1 MKQILTIILIVFL
14 VGISFNQIQYDKETI
29 PELNTVMKQGNYRNI
44 GELRAEYSYSLM
56 NTEYPDNLE
65 TGMLNSMNFEYVKEF
80 YF

>member
-1 MKQILTIILIVFL
+1 MKLITIILIVFL
-14 VGISFNQIQYDKETI
+14 VGISFSQIQYDKETI

-44 GELRAEYSYSLM
+44 EELRAKYTYSLM

-65 TGMLNSMNFEYVKEF
+65 KGMQNSMNFEYVKEF